1 MENDRVVLTEID
13 KAILRSYSKMVEGL
27 SKYLGEGYEIVLH
40 SLEDYGNSAVKIL
53 HGSHTGRSEGA
64 PVTDLALSY
73 LEEIK
78 NHPDDSTG
86 ITYFTHNKKGE
97 SLKSVTIPVRGEN
110 DRIIGLLC
118 VNFNLHTSLLEYIHN
133 FVDGETKEGEQ
144 WETRKETFST
154 TSVELLENMIQQVR
168 KEVIEDM
175 TISSTNRN
183 KEIIQRLY
191 EKGLFHMKDAVA
203 KVSEILGISKNTVYL
218 HLRNL
223 EQNEK
228 DREK

>member
-1 MENDRVVLTEID
+1 MVLTETD
-13 KAILRSYSKMVEGL
+13 KEILRSYSKMVEGL

-64 PVTDLALSY
+64 PLTDLALSY

-78 NHPDDSTG
+78 NDPNDSTG
-86 ITYFTHNKKGE
+86 ITYFTHNKKGQ

-110 DRIIGLLC
+110 NRVIGLLGI
-118 VNFNLHTSLLEYIHN
+118 NFNLHTSLLEYIHN
-133 FVDGETKEGEQ
+133 FVDGEMNEEQQ
-144 WETRKETFST
+144 WETRKETFSA
-154 TSVELLENMIQQVR
+154 TSVELLENMIQEIR
-168 KEVIEDM
+168 KAVIEDP

-183 KEIIQRLY
+183 KEIIQRMY

-203 KVSEILGISKNTVYL
+203 KASEILGISKNTVYL
-218 HLRNL
+218 HLRNM
-223 EQNEK
+223 EQNDK
-228 DREK
+228 F